1 MKLALAL
8 GLSVLAA
15 AAAPLWAVNG
25 LATVE
30 ISENHV
36 TALIELPGD
45 LKADLNLSFEQALG
59 LSAESLGLSAR
70 VIDPADL
77 SLAARLPSSSSIP
90 VGFPV
95 LIAIE
100 PPASGPLAFSG
111 LVTIDLHT
119 HNLAYTPNSP
129 LRLLAAE
136 AGKKFQDITVS
147 TSLGSYR
154 AGGAKGGFSEFLIVA
169 DVRPVNTV
177 IAEKFQRLQSKLDDN
192 ASSIASAVLST
203 LQTALGAAR
212 TSYLANDALGAA
224 EKTQQFADLVKQNS
238 GAAIPDVWRSSRDV
252 VNVAGDLRSGASTLK
267 FSLLFKA
274 SGGS

>member
-1 MKLALAL
+1 MKHALAF
-8 GLSVLAA
+8 GVSVAVSM
-15 AAAPLWAVNG
+15 AAPTWAANG

-30 ISENHV
+30 ISPNHV
-36 TALIELPGD
+36 TAHVELPGD
-45 LKADLNLSFEQALG
+45 LKADLNLTFEQALG
-59 LSAESLGLSAR
+59 LSVESIGLSAR

-77 SLAARLPSSSSIP
+77 GLAARLPSSSGVP

-111 LVTIDLHT
+111 IVSIDLHT

-136 AGKKFQDITVS
+136 AGKKFQDITAS
-147 TSLGSYR
+147 TSIGSYR
-154 AGGAKGGFSEFLIVA
+154 AGAAKGGFSEFLIVA
-169 DVRPVNTV
+169 DARPVGTV
-177 IAEKFQRLQSKLDDN
+177 ITEKFQRLQSKLDDN

-203 LQTALGAAR
+203 LQTTLNAAR
-212 TSYLANDALGAA
+212 TSYLANDALGGA
-224 EKTQQFADLVKQNS
+224 EKIQQFADLVKQNS
-238 GAAIPDVWRSSRDV
+238 GAAIPDVWRSTRDV
-252 VNVAGDLRSGASTLK
+252 VNVGGNLRSGASTLK

>member
-1 MKLALAL
+1 VKYALAF
-8 GLSVLAA
+8 GLSVVAGAA
-15 AAAPLWAVNG
+15 FPASAANG

-30 ISENHV
+30 ISQNHV
-36 TALIELPGD
+36 TASVELPGD
-45 LKADLNLSFEQALG
+45 LKADLDLSFEQALG

-77 SLAARLPSSSSIP
+77 SLIARLPTSSSVP

-111 LVTIDLHT
+111 IVAIDLHT

-129 LRLLAAE
+129 LRLYAAE
-136 AGKKFQDITVS
+136 AGKKFQDITTS

-169 DVRPVNTV
+169 DVRPVATV
-177 IAEKFQRLQSKLDDN
+177 ITEKFQRLQSKLDDN
-192 ASSIASAVLST
+192 ASSISGAVLSS
-203 LQTALGAAR
+203 LQSALGAAR
-212 TSYLANDALGAA
+212 TSYLANDALAA
-224 EKTQQFADLVKQNS
+224 SEKIQQFADLVKQNS

-252 VNVAGDLRSGASTLK
+252 VNVAGDLRAGASTLK

>member
-1 MKLALAL
+1 LKYALAY
-8 GLSVLAA
+8 GLVVVAA
-15 AAAPLWAVNG
+15 TTGPAWAANG

-30 ISENHV
+30 ITENHV
-36 TALIELPGD
+36 TARVELPGD
-45 LKADLNLSFEQALG
+45 LKADLTLTFEQALG
-59 LSAESLGLSAR
+59 LSAESIGLSAR
-70 VIDPADL
+70 VIDPTDL
-77 SLAARLPSSSSIP
+77 SLTGRLPASSNVP

-111 LVTIDLHT
+111 IVSIDLHT

-169 DVRPVNTV
+169 DVRPVATV
-177 IAEKFQRLQSKLDDN
+177 ITEKFQRVQSKLDDN
-192 ASSIASAVLST
+192 ASSIAGAVLTT

-224 EKTQQFADLVKQNS
+224 EKIQQFADLVKQNS